1 MDNQQQPVRDQ
12 GLISVASHVLDDSD
26 IRNHRSTDAVYIGL
40 HVPKRKHRH
49 KRHKHRKV
57 EGDKT
62 QSSQPEVFKDVANP
76 AQRVQFLLGE
86 EEDEEHKA
94 HDLFCEMEELFYN
107 GDQMEWKESA
117 RWIKFEEDV
126 EEGGERWSKP
136 HVATLSLHS
145 LFELRCNI
153 LNGTVMFDIEPYDLP
168 SLVELV
174 VDTMVASKQL
184 EENLKEQFVDT
195 MLIRHRHQNQKK
207 PQRSEE
213 NGGSKLHLPLIR
225 SFAEIGRKS
234 SVPSFHKHAEDP
246 SNPAQILKNKFK
258 SAKSSP
264 NFHAP
269 EKQDSGPLE
278 HHPTYSGSL
287 TANQSSSDLLTRDSS
302 HKDLSHMSNHSLH
315 FMKKIPPGAEA
326 ANILVGEV
334 EFLNHPVV
342 AFVRLLHSII
352 LRDLTEV
359 PVPTKFVF
367 ILLGPMGG
375 QSKYHEIGRSIA
387 TLMSDE
393 VFHDVAYHARNRD
406 DLLAGIDEFL
416 DQVTVLPPGEWDP
429 SIRIEPP
436 KQIPSQESRRNNCYT
451 PPAKTEGGDPEEV
464 EIEMDHVDS
473 SLVRTGRLCGGIVND
488 IKRKL
493 PFYASDFKDAL
504 HVQCLASF
512 IFLYFACLTPVITF
526 GGLLN
531 DATDGNMAVFESILA
546 AAICGI
552 FYALLSGQPL
562 TILGSTGPV
571 LVFETILHHF
581 CKDNGWDYLEFR
593 LWVGLW
599 TGILLII
606 MVILDLSAWVQY
618 ITRFTEESFALLISL
633 IFIKEA
639 FAKLAKV
646 TLTHPIHFPIETR
659 PGWCQG
665 RCNPPLLEEISN
677 DTLTNVTM
685 ASNTVPVSTTTISTL
700 SNTTDNTTSSF
711 DMTAFWAN
719 KTLEE
724 CVLSGGHWDKTY
736 DCHSDTEPEVF
747 FLSVILFTGTFLISM
762 TLKRMR
768 TSKFF
773 PTQIRGIIN
782 DFAVMIAIVMM
793 VLIDFLLGI
802 PTPKL
807 HVPQEFRPT
816 SDKRTWVVN
825 PIDKNPWY
833 LPIAAVIPAL
843 LATILIFMDQ
853 QITAVI
859 VNRKENKLVK
869 GKGYHL
875 DLFIV
880 ACLIIIC
887 SFLGLPFFVAATVLS
902 ITHVMSLKKES
913 KCAAPGEAPK
923 FLGVREQRVTGFM
936 INLMIGISI
945 LLTGILKHIPM
956 PVLYGVFLYMGVSSL
971 RGMQIV
977 NRILIW
983 FMPQKYQ
990 PDYMYLRHVPTKRV
1004 HLFTAIQ
1011 VMCLVILWIVKS
1023 IKDTSIVFPLMVLAM
1038 CFVRKGLDWVFTQ
1051 DELRW
1056 LDDIMP
1062 EIHNRNK
1069 EDEDKELKD
1078 QEEKEKEMASLPNGS
1093 SSSNSL
1099 HMNVV
1104 KVGINT
1110 PDSDLCISDE
1120 VTKTSLWKS
1129 IVANESS
1136 PSLASNNS
1144 VTKHRKHKSSK
1155 NKSSGQGVSFY
1166 IDEEEKEHLL
1176 SNNKAPEI
1184 VVDPPS
1190 RDHSDNE
1197 EKDSKM

>member
-26 IRNHRSTDAVYIGL
+26 IRNHRSSDAVYIGL
-40 HVPKRKHRH
+40 HVPKRKHRR
-49 KRHKHRKV
+49 KRHKHRRV

-62 QSSQPEVFKDVANP
+62 QSSQPEIFKDVANP

-86 EEDEEHKA
+86 EEDEEHKS

-107 GDQMEWKESA
+107 GDQIEWKESA

-145 LFELRCNI
+145 LFELRCS
-153 LNGTVMFDIEPYDLP
+153 LLTGTVMFDIEPYDLL
-168 SLVELV
+168 SLVDLV

-184 EENLKEQFVDT
+184 EENLKEKFVET

-207 PQRSEE
+207 TPKVGE
-213 NGGSKLHLPLIR
+213 NGGSKIHLPLIR
-225 SFAEIGRKS
+225 SMAEIGRKS
-234 SVPSFHKHAEDP
+234 SEPKTFQKHEDYD
-246 SNPAQILKNKFK
+246 NPAQLLKNRFK

-269 EKQDSGPLE
+269 EKQGSVASRLE
-278 HHPTYSGSL
+278 HHTTYAGSL
-287 TANQSSSDLLTRDSS
+287 SSNQSSSDLLSRDSS
-302 HKDLSHMSNHSLH
+302 HKDMSHMSSHSLH

-334 EFLNHPVV
+334 DFLNHPVV
-342 AFVRLLHSII
+342 GFVRLLHPII

-367 ILLGPMGG
+367 ILLGPMGN

-393 VFHDVAYHARNRD
+393 VFHDVAYHARTRD

-436 KQIPSQESRRNNCYT
+436 KQIKESRKNNYYT
-451 PPAKTEGGDPEEV
+451 PPAKGEGAEAEEIV
-464 EIEMDHVDS
+464 EESDHVDG
-473 SLVRTGRLCGGIVND
+473 SLVRTGRLCGGLIED
-488 IKRKL
+488 IKRKAA
-493 PFYASDFKDAL
+493 FYASDFKDAL
-504 HVQCLASF
+504 HVQCVASF

-531 DATDGNMAVFESILA
+531 DATGGSMAVFESILA
-546 AAICGI
+546 AAICGV

-581 CKDNGWDYLEFR
+581 CVDNGWDYLEFR
-593 LWVGLW
+593 LWTGLW
-599 TGILLII
+599 TGILLIV
-606 MVILDLSAWVQY
+606 MVVLDLSAWVQY

-639 FAKLAKV
+639 FGKLASV
-646 TLTHPIHFPIETR
+646 TLSHPIHFPIEMR

-665 RCNPPLLEEISN
+665 ICRPPLVN
-677 DTLTNVTM
+677 DTNVTTTP
-685 ASNTVPVSTTTISTL
+685 ASF
-700 SNTTDNTTSSF
+700 TTSNYTQGTEVTTGGINIS
-711 DMTAFWAN
+711 ALWAN
-719 KTLEE
+719 KTLED
-724 CVLSGGHWDKTY
+724 CVLSGGRWDKSY
-736 DCHSDTEPEVF
+736 DCHDDTEPEVF
-747 FLSVILFTGTFLISM
+747 FLSVILFLGTFTISM
-762 TLKRMR
+762 ALKGLR

-773 PTQIRGIIN
+773 PTQIRAIVN
-782 DFAVMIAIVMM
+782 DFAVMIAILTM
-793 VLIDFLLGI
+793 VLTDFLLGI

-807 HVPQEFRPT
+807 HVPEEFRPT
-816 SDKRTWVVN
+816 SDKRGWIVN
-825 PIDKNPWY
+825 PIDKNPGW
-833 LPIAAVIPAL
+833 LPIAAIIPAL

-859 VNRKENKLVK
+859 VNRKENKLKK

-923 FLGVREQRVTGFM
+923 FLGVREQRVTGLM
-936 INLMIGISI
+936 INLMIGVSV

-971 RGMQIV
+971 RGMQV
-977 NRILIW
+977 VQRILIW

-990 PDYMYLRHVPTKRV
+990 PDYMYLRHVPTRRV
-1004 HLFTAIQ
+1004 HIFTAIQ
-1011 VMCLVILWIVKS
+1011 VLCLVVLWVIKS
-1023 IKDTSIVFPLMVLAM
+1023 IKETSIAFPIMVLAM
-1038 CFVRKGLDWVFTQ
+1038 CFIRKALDWFFTQ

-1056 LDDIMP
+1056 LDDVMP
-1062 EIHNRNK
+1062 EMHNRAK
-1069 EDEDKELKD
+1069 EDKEKE
-1078 QEEKEKEMASLPNGS
+1078 EEKEKEQELAMQNGAST
-1093 SSSNSL
+1093 NSFN
-1099 HMNVV
+1099 MNVV
-1104 KVGINT
+1104 KVGINSN
-1110 PDSDLCISDE
+1110 DSDICISDE
-1120 VTKTSLWKS
+1120 MTKTSLWKS
-1129 IVANESS
+1129 LVANESS
-1136 PSLASNNS
+1136 PSLNSNS
-1144 VTKHRKHKSSK
+1144 STRHHKKQKS
-1155 NKSSGQGVSFY
+1155 KSSGQGVSFY

-1176 SNNKAPEI
+1176 TNKNPDISI

-1190 RDHSDNE
+1190 QEHSENE
-1197 EKDSKM
+1197 EQDGKI